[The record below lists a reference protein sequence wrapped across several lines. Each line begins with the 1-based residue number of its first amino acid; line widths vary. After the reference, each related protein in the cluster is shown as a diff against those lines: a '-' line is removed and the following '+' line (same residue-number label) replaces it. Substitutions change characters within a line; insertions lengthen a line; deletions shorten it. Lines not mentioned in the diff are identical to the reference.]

1 MRYSSDS
8 LVDDSLII
16 DSQPPLENLYV
27 PDLAA
32 SIECGRA
39 ATLLHR
45 KKYRH
50 RPFHA
55 WSYRADDDIAV
66 TRCTEGHQPPFDYAK
81 SGTRRPIY
89 LSSRTVRCIHT
100 LHRLQIGDVV
110 LLLGMIFLLRRLIY
124 SNEVMRMVLV

>member
-1 MRYSSDS
+1 M
-8 LVDDSLII
+8 VDDSLIV
-16 DSQPPLENLYV
+16 DSQPPLKSLYV

-39 ATLLHR
+39 AILPHR
-45 KKYRH
+45 NKYRH
-50 RPFHA
+50 RPFDA
-55 WSYRADDDIAV
+55 WSYRDDDAFAV
-66 TRCTEGHQPPFDYAK
+66 ARCTGTPTTYAK

-89 LSSRTVRCIHT
+89 LPSRTVRCIHT